1 MCTPIPRCPITPL
14 TIESAELSSLFYFL
28 SCFWLLSWSEDQIPT
43 SHMSILS
50 VCRISQWVMQE
61 VHAWVFPALTPDLLW
76 TSTLASHVTSRASI
90 SAVMT
95 NTNQVRP
102 WDPEDFLHKCASRID
117 FQWLLLAPN
126 FIQLC
131 VLCHLSGDKMRERNI
146 RSKSDGIKDW
156 NTVKNPVPKLKIW
169 HATKIH
175 FSVSI

>member
-1 MCTPIPRCPITPL
+1 MSCMCTPIPRCPITPL

-28 SCFWLLSWSEDQIPT
+28 SCFWLLSWSEDQIPK

-61 VHAWVFPALTPDLLW
+61 VHAWVFPALTRDLLW

-102 WDPEDFLHKCASRID
+102 WDYRRSRSFFNASAPSRID
-117 FQWLLLAPN
+117 FQWFLLAPN
-126 FIQLC
+126 FIQILC
-131 VLCHLSGDKMRERNI
+131 LESFFRR
-146 RSKSDGIKDW
+146 
-156 NTVKNPVPKLKIW
+156 
-169 HATKIH
+169 
-175 FSVSI
+175 

>member
-14 TIESAELSSLFYFL
+14 TIESTELSSLFYFL
-28 SCFWLLSWSEDQIPT
+28 SCFWLLSWSEDQIPK

-50 VCRISQWVMQE
+50 VCRISQRVMQE

-102 WDPEDFLHKCASRID
+102 WDYRRSRSFFAQVRQQDWLSVTSSSSQLHPAPVSCVI
-117 FQWLLLAPN
+117 FQEIRWE
-126 FIQLC
+126 
-131 VLCHLSGDKMRERNI
+131 RET
-146 RSKSDGIKDW
+146 SDQRVMG
-156 NTVKNPVPKLKIW
+156 
-169 HATKIH
+169 
-175 FSVSI
+175 